1 VTRRR
6 TEAHSSTASKVGS
19 EGELRRNVEG
29 SGSVTDAPQGVGGID
44 VVAVGEQEEQI
55 VGGDVVALGVDDGLV
70 LGETDDD
77 LELVVQR
84 REVERRHQGSA
95 GVVDE
100 EGVDGVEAVGSV
112 VVDLPLE
119 AVAQGR
125 VEGLD
130 VFPEGQEE
138 RTQSGGGGV
147 GLVDPVTVPGQASG
161 GASGLTISGVTG
173 DEPPGNVVAVET
185 GGAGDVGE
193 LADATLDGEVD
204 QGGRVGVS
212 GVGAALLDDVV
223 ASAEVVGGVGE
234 ELLAVQASGVGAR
247 ALGLVVGLAAERA
260 GRNVEAAGGSVEGQT
275 ARVGGESGAGTG
287 VRVESSAA
295 QAVRDGRALAS
306 ASRAVVGLASRAS
319 RNDERARGDV
329 VGQVA
334 DVGREGRAR
343 ASVGVPGR
351 AAGAVLD
358 AGALASASGTV
369 VDLRVGAVGDD
380 EGAGRNVVG
389 QVADIG
395 GEGRAR
401 ASVGVP
407 GGGARAGLDGGAL
420 ASAGGTV
427 VSLRAGAVGD
437 DEGAGRNVVGQ
448 VADIGGEGRARASV
462 GVPGRA
468 AGAGLDVRTFASAS
482 GAVVALSGRAVRD
495 DERTGRNVVGQV
507 ADVGRESRA
516 RASVRVPGRAARA
529 GLNAGALASARSTI
543 VSLRAG
549 AGRNDERT
557 GRNVVG
563 QVADIGGEGRARASV
578 GVPGRAAGAGLD
590 VRTFAS
596 ASGAVVALSGRAVR
610 DDERTGRNVVG
621 QVADVGR
628 ESRARASVRVP
639 GRAAGAG
646 LDGRAFA
653 SARSAIVSL
662 RAGAGRNDERTSRNV
677 VGQVADV
684 GREGRARAS
693 VRVPSRAARASL
705 NAGALASARSTIVS
719 LRAGAGRND
728 ERTGRNVVGQVADI
742 GGEGRARASIGVPGG
757 GARASLNAG
766 ALALTLSS
774 VVDLRADASG
784 DIERA
789 RSRGVGQTA
798 RVSRVGGTSAG
809 VVVPGGGA
817 EAVDDVAALA
827 LAGVDVVG
835 LTSGARGDV
844 EVAGGAV
851 VVQ

>member
-1 VTRRR
+1 
-6 TEAHSSTASKVGS
+6 
-19 EGELRRNVEG
+19 
-29 SGSVTDAPQGVGGID
+29 
-44 VVAVGEQEEQI
+44 
-55 VGGDVVALGVDDGLV
+55 
-70 LGETDDD
+70 
-77 LELVVQR
+77 
-84 REVERRHQGSA
+84 
-95 GVVDE
+95 
-100 EGVDGVEAVGSV
+100 
-112 VVDLPLE
+112 
-119 AVAQGR
+119 
-125 VEGLD
+125 
-130 VFPEGQEE
+130 
-138 RTQSGGGGV
+138 
-147 GLVDPVTVPGQASG
+147 
-161 GASGLTISGVTG
+161 
-173 DEPPGNVVAVET
+173 
-185 GGAGDVGE
+185 
-193 LADATLDGEVD
+193 
-204 QGGRVGVS
+204 
-212 GVGAALLDDVV
+212 
-223 ASAEVVGGVGE
+223 
-234 ELLAVQASGVGAR
+234 
-247 ALGLVVGLAAERA
+247 
-260 GRNVEAAGGSVEGQT
+260 
-275 ARVGGESGAGTG
+275 VGGESGAGTG

-295 QAVRDGRALAS
+295 QAVRDARALAS

-407 GGGARAGLDGGAL
+407 G
-420 ASAGGTV
+420 
-427 VSLRAGAVGD
+427 
-437 DEGAGRNVVGQ
+437 
-448 VADIGGEGRARASV
+448 
-462 GVPGRA
+462 RA

-529 GLNAGALASARSTI
+529 G
-543 VSLRAG
+543 
-549 AGRNDERT
+549 
-557 GRNVVG
+557 
-563 QVADIGGEGRARASV
+563 
-578 GVPGRAAGAGLD
+578 
-590 VRTFAS
+590 
-596 ASGAVVALSGRAVR
+596 
-610 DDERTGRNVVG
+610 
-621 QVADVGR
+621 
-628 ESRARASVRVP
+628 
-639 GRAAGAG
+639 
-646 LDGRAFA
+646 
-653 SARSAIVSL
+653 
-662 RAGAGRNDERTSRNV
+662 
-677 VGQVADV
+677 
-684 GREGRARAS
+684 
-693 VRVPSRAARASL
+693 L